1 MRKTFRFLGEDR
13 PGAAFRKRFIA
24 SWPATKRWYLKEGL
38 EARSSLEACD
48 QAFDRHLPELKPMWQ
63 HLCVLAGAGD
73 LESRVL
79 SLWAPPNIFAG
90 CSVAVTD
97 EGGPILVRNYD
108 FDPCLTGSVI
118 IHTNWFGRRVIG
130 VNEGSWGLLDG
141 MNDAGLAVCL
151 TFGGRPICG
160 EAFSVVLVLRY
171 LLETCRTAAE
181 AADRV
186 LRLRTALQQ
195 NVVVLDASGAHFTA
209 LMGPDRNTRLWQT
222 SVTTNHPESVEWP
235 EHAANVHTV
244 ERFAYLCD
252 HLGSPAIEEQFFA
265 PPLYSTGYTKG
276 FGTVYTVSYRPDR
289 GEAVFA
295 WPGKKIQQSFESF
308 SPTEVTIDFVDGEP
322 ARVVA

>member
-1 MRKTFRFLGEDR
+1 MRKTFQFLGEDR
-13 PGAAFRKRFIA
+13 PGEAFRARFIA
-24 SWPATKRWYLKEGL
+24 SWPATKHWYLKEGL

-48 QAFDRHLPELKPMWQ
+48 QAFDRHMPELKPMWR
-63 HLCVLAGAGD
+63 HLCALAGDGD
-73 LESRVL
+73 LESRLL
-79 SLWAPPNIFAG
+79 SLWSPPTIFDG

-97 EGGPILVRNYD
+97 DGGPILVRNYD
-108 FDPCLTGSVI
+108 FDPRITGSVI
-118 IHTNWFGRRVIG
+118 LHTYWSGRRVIG
-130 VNEGSWGLLDG
+130 VNEGAWGLLDG
-141 MNDAGLAVCL
+141 MNDAGLVVCL

-171 LLETCRTAAE
+171 LLEACRTAAE
-181 AADRV
+181 AAERV

-209 LMGPDRNTRLWQT
+209 LMGPDRDTRLWQT

-235 EHAANVHTV
+235 EHAANVRTI
-244 ERFAYLCD
+244 ERFVYLCA
-252 HLGSPAIEEQFFA
+252 HLGSPVIEEQFFA

-289 GEAVFA
+289 REAVFA
-295 WPGKKIQQSFESF
+295 WPGKKIRQSFERF
-308 SPTEVTIDFVDGEP
+308 APTEVTVDFVDGEP